1 MRDLSAGYRC
11 ERSSAA
17 PDPVKGVIEAK
28 LLSLPSL
35 VWSSSLRMKMVLEDL
50 SNVSVFLESV
60 DYLMPEKFSS
70 VRYSL
75 IEPDIM
81 SHFCVREELNCV
93 LSRFSRNFPASIR
106 SAPLHPETRASC
118 PQRSAFSSRF
128 SPRVVYHAAQS
139 PHMPSPAL

>member
-1 MRDLSAGYRC
+1 MRDLSAGYRS

-17 PDPVKGVIEAK
+17 PDPVKGVIETK

-50 SNVSVFLESV
+50 SNVSVSLEDV

-70 VRYSL
+70 VRHSL

-81 SHFCVREELNCV
+81 LYKFNCA
-93 LSRFSRNFPASIR
+93 LSC
-106 SAPLHPETRASC
+106 SC
-118 PQRSAFSSRF
+118 
-128 SPRVVYHAAQS
+128 
-139 PHMPSPAL
+139 